1 MISQPLKIT
10 IKQNTPSSKKKVT
23 PITFVTKTKEEINL
37 SCMKQRSKECM
48 HACNIL
54 ILR

>member
-10 IKQNTPSSKKKVT
+10 IKQNTPSSQKKKVI

-37 SCMKQRSKECM
+37 SCMKQRSKSVYTRAI
-48 HACNIL
+48 H
-54 ILR
+54 